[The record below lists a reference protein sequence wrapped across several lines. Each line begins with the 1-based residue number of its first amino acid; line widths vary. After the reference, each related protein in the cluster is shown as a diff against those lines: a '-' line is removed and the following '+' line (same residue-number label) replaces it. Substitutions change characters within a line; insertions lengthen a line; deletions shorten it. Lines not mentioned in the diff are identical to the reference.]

1 MAFNFYEHIASW
13 ARLAM
18 VPSMGIEHYNNIG
31 LTKIKYFQGFVTR
44 KRDNLPNLHTEKE
57 KGL

>member
-18 VPSMGIEHYNNIG
+18 VPSMGKNTSTTFD
-31 LTKIKYFQGFVTR
+31 LATKIQYFQGFVTR
-44 KRDNLPNLHTEKE
+44 K
-57 KGL
+57 